1 MSLFLTSYA
10 GVPANRLN
18 GNVVLATPPSIGF
31 YSACCI
37 SVLASS
43 ALFLCLATYTRHETV
58 IGWLV
63 PHGGLI
69 QVDASVG
76 GTLSKILVKEGA
88 FVRAGAPIA
97 RIRLASTLSSGQN
110 AGTAAHEALSAEA
123 AAIAADAAASEQK
136 LLADAAEIG
145 PKLAD
150 LKGEARQ
157 DQQQVALQV
166 QQITIAR
173 EDLACALYREPKVLV
188 LDEGT
193 ANIDPDTE
201 GSIADLV
208 AALRITRIVVAHR
221 AALLARA
228 GRVLLMRNG
237 RLDEVVLQKLHAKA

>member
-1 MSLFLTSYA
+1 MSSFLTSYA
-10 GVPANRLN
+10 GVLANRLN
-18 GNVVLATPPSIGF
+18 GNVVIATPPSVGF

-69 QVDASVG
+69 QVDASAG

-97 RIRLASTLSSGQN
+97 RVRLASTLSSGQN
-110 AGTAAHEALSAEA
+110 AGTAAREALSAEA
-123 AAIAADAAASEQK
+123 AAIAADAAATEQK

-150 LKGEARQ
+150 LKGEVRQ

-166 QQITIAR
+166 QQIAIAR
-173 EDLACALYREPKVLV
+173 EDLARFKRLAVGGDMGVPSNACAASPLRHTPLLINFHWPDRPK
-188 LDEGT
+188 LDVGAIACVTPFT
-193 ANIDPDTE
+193 A
-201 GSIADLV
+201 ADQ
-208 AALRITRIVVAHR
+208 RPF
-221 AALLARA
+221 
-228 GRVLLMRNG
+228 
-237 RLDEVVLQKLHAKA
+237 LH

>member
-1 MSLFLTSYA
+1 MSLFRASYTDVLA
-10 GVPANRLN
+10 KRLN
-18 GNVVLATPPSIGF
+18 GNVIMQTPTSVGF

-37 SVLASS
+37 SVLSCS
-43 ALFLCLATYTRHETV
+43 VLFLCFATYTRHETV

-150 LKGEARQ
+150 LKGEVRQ

-166 QQITIAR
+166 SMLFVISSEA
-173 EDLACALYREPKVLV
+173 PK
-188 LDEGT
+188 
-193 ANIDPDTE
+193 
-201 GSIADLV
+201 
-208 AALRITRIVVAHR
+208 
-221 AALLARA
+221 
-228 GRVLLMRNG
+228 
-237 RLDEVVLQKLHAKA
+237 